1 MPVKVVLRLR
11 SFIISILASINIPS
25 NQQSGESIRENPK
38 KAFLIN
44 NCTNMR
50 MQLRRGDFVARSST
64 PEEAVYRI
72 GQEEVV
78 PLTSFSPAFN
88 FCGHQGRGVP
98 SIRQRWV
105 YT

>member
-1 MPVKVVLRLR
+1 MPVKVVLRLH

-50 MQLRRGDFVARSST
+50 MQLRHGDFFTGSIVPR
-64 PEEAVYRI
+64 EEQYIVSGKRKWF
-72 GQEEVV
+72 
-78 PLTSFSPAFN
+78 P
-88 FCGHQGRGVP
+88 
-98 SIRQRWV
+98 
-105 YT
+105 